1 MAGRDIIKINEDLC
15 DGCGKCI
22 PACTEGAL
30 KIIDG
35 KAKLVSE
42 TYCDGL
48 GACLGKCPNGALEI
62 ETREADPFDHAIVE
76 QHISKG
82 SDAVLKSGESGEAIN
97 CRSTENVFGSSTAV
111 RVKEA
116 ESGAGQEEGGS
127 RLGNW
132 PIQINLVPPESQ
144 YLENGDVL
152 VAADCVPFAFPDFHE
167 KLLKD
172 KVLLVGCPKLDDH
185 NYYLEKLSQMFM
197 KNNVKTVTIAYMEV
211 PCCFG
216 MAHLIRESILNSGK
230 RISVKMIRLSIKG
243 DILMEKEEIIGGAG
257 DG

>member
-30 KIIDG
+30 KIVDG

-48 GACLGKCPNGALEI
+48 GSCLGECPNGALEI
-62 ETREADPFDHAIVE
+62 ETREADPFNNALVE
-76 QHISKG
+76 EHI
-82 SDAVLKSGESGEAIN
+82 LKVSGETQKNKEVVD
-97 CRSTENVFGSSTAV
+97 CRSTENVFEGRTALK
-111 RVKEA
+111 VKEA
-116 ESGAGQEEGGS
+116 EPDTQEEEGGS
-127 RLGNW
+127 RLANW
-132 PIQINLVPPESQ
+132 PIQIHLVPPESQ
-144 YLENGDVL
+144 YLENGDIL

-167 KLLKD
+167 KLLKN

-185 NYYLEKLSQMFM
+185 SYYLEKLSQMFM
-197 KNNVKTVTIAYMEV
+197 KNNIKTVTIAYMEV

-216 MAHLIRESILNSGK
+216 MAHLVRESILNSGK
-230 RISVKMIRLSIKG
+230 RIPMRMIRLSIKG
-243 DILMEKEEIIGGAG
+243 DVLIETEELIGGG
-257 DG
+257 